1 MKTRLKLWAALVL
14 CLCAMLLCGSA
25 MTEGQQYTASVAN
38 FGQLVPN
45 TCERIVLYDRSNEYI
60 SEEGGALF
68 VEPTKMIGVRIY
80 PQANCSVVSVVCNK
94 EDYGVSSSLTLDL
107 QSIDGGVST
116 WFTMPFGNVSLE
128 IIMAVN
134 GVVRYEASF
143 TGTGCDSAT
152 LTSSGGETG
161 STVRA
166 AAGETIAITVV
177 PLQGYDQ
184 LAMTYT
190 TRSNPVSVPL
200 VCARN
205 EDGSFTAEVVMP
217 DEPLYITA
225 EASMTPVRYISYDES
240 GNLLGEKECT
250 TYRKITSGNPTWLDL
265 DDSLEGWY
273 VVDANVTLGSDAT
286 IRVTGDVKLLLCDGV
301 TLTVGNGIYIK
312 KGSSLSIY
320 GQSGG
325 TGKLVS
331 KPDHGP
337 GIGGMADTVG
347 GSLYIHGGV
356 IEVQGGPNAAGIGGG
371 NHESGYQN
379 IVIYGGTVTAQGG
392 SSGAG
397 IGKGQ
402 QNSPSDCGLIAIYG
416 GTVTATGGPYAA
428 GIGGSEDRDGGT
440 IRIYGGTVKAIGGH
454 DGAGIGG
461 GEMGTGGNIAI
472 YGGTVESQGGDN
484 GAGIGGGEKS
494 SGGTIAIHGGNI
506 TGSGG
511 PDGAGIGGGKN
522 GSSGQ
527 ITIDAGTVH
536 ANAVIRFMIPSGNAS
551 GEYEVTTSGAGIGG
565 GEWGGVGSITISG
578 GHVIAKAGDEGAGA
592 AIGSGAGEACGGSIT
607 ISGGIVEA
615 AAYGGAAIGSGRG
628 DDLTGTITITNGTV
642 TATSAIGSGI
652 GAGGGGN
659 FKGTVRINGGTVR
672 AASTG
677 RSAGIGA
684 GAEFTLGE
692 GGENEGTIEITGGTV
707 IASSSSQGNGRA
719 IGRGNGGDKEG
730 TLILGDMMSVMASND
745 PGGADAVTAAVS
757 ERVSVCRKHY
767 ARIEACE
774 HSGKDYTLPPDD
786 AEAEN
791 SHIWHCLHC
800 KEEGT
805 EAHHFVPLGEK
816 QHCENCGYTGYKVTV
831 TYEAGSTHAEGAMD
845 PDIYAGGTA
854 HPAADCE
861 FTFNGYEFNGWQVK
875 NTDVILATAE
885 EYTFNNDTTLI
896 ATWRNS
902 WTELQTRIDSAPN
915 GAVIVLDDAVT
926 SSDYDGCLTIPNNK
940 SITLDLNGHTLAR
953 VCASPKDAGYVLYNS
968 GYLTITDSVGD
979 GVITGGK
986 ATTNWGAGGILSYGT
1001 LTITGGTITGNEST
1015 SGAGAIK
1022 NFGTLNLSGGTITG
1036 NVSGGMGGG
1045 IFNYGTLNL
1054 SGGTVTGN
1062 TAASYGGGIYALGK
1076 STVNLSGAPVVTG
1089 NTSGSLGENNLH
1101 VGRDN
1106 NGTATVKASNLA
1118 EGIQVGLSGTEIP
1131 AVKAPVTLVTGTAD
1145 STAGLF
1151 SDKEDYLLLI
1161 RENTWI
1167 LCLNLPFDNPDFT
1180 LPADITAIEESAFEC
1195 ADMSAVYIHD
1205 GCGSIGDHAFR
1216 SCPNLTQIRIPAGCS
1231 LGTDVFDGCELVYVY
1246 STAGSPVEAYCVA
1259 HDNCVFVPAE

>member
-1 MKTRLKLWAALVL
+1 MKKRLMLLTALIL
-14 CLCAMLLCGSA
+14 CLCALLVC
-25 MTEGQQYTASVAN
+25 
-38 FGQLVPN
+38 
-45 TCERIVLYDRSNEYI
+45 
-60 SEEGGALF
+60 GGALADTYSVTVANYADARQYCQSF
-68 VEPTKMIGVRIY
+68 ALFIDSEIFENQSAIGIDTFAFPSARIGVRIVPNPDCGVESVKFREDGSY
-80 PQANCSVVSVVCNK
+80 TKTSTLYRDDATGEVTAYFDLPMANMTVTVTMTHPTVTTYKVEGSFLHCDVSLSDCEQTGTDDFYAEAGKTITVAASPI
-94 EDYGVSSSLTLDL
+94 EGHDIDSMFYTTLNNPVPRT
-107 QSIDGGVST
+107 IAFTVGADGTATGS
-116 WFTMPFGNVSLE
+116 FTMPADQVYLSVT
-128 IIMAVN
+128 AVQPP
-134 GVVRYEASF
+134 
-143 TGTGCDSAT
+143 
-152 LTSSGGETG
+152 
-161 STVRA
+161 
-166 AAGETIAITVV
+166 V
-177 PLQGYDQ
+177 P
-184 LAMTYT
+184 
-190 TRSNPVSVPL
+190 
-200 VCARN
+200 
-205 EDGSFTAEVVMP
+205 
-217 DEPLYITA
+217 
-225 EASMTPVRYISYDES
+225 YISYDENGVS
-240 GNLLGEKECT
+240 LGSRDCMSYTIVTGGNADYYDMDPGH
-250 TYRKITSGNPTWLDL
+250 
-265 DDSLEGWY
+265 GWY
-273 VVDANVTLGSDAT
+273 VVQGNVTMGSDTT
-286 IRVTGDVKLLLCDGV
+286 IRVTGNVNLILCDGA
-301 TLTVGNGIYIK
+301 TLNANDGIYIMQ
-312 KGSSLSIY
+312 GSSLSIY
-320 GQSGG
+320 GQRAG
-325 TGKLVS
+325 TGKLIA
-331 KPDHGP
+331 KPESGP

-347 GSLYIHGGV
+347 GSLYVHGGV
-356 IEVQGGPNAAGIGGG
+356 IDARGGTNAAGIGGG
-371 NHESGYQN
+371 NHNSGYQN
-379 IVIYGGTVTAQGG
+379 IVIYGGNVTAQGG

-416 GTVTATGGPYAA
+416 GTVTATGGTYAA

-440 IRIYGGTVKAIGGH
+440 IRIYGGKVKATGGH

-472 YGGTVESQGGDN
+472 YGGTVESQGGEN

-494 SGGTIAIHGGNI
+494 SGGTIAIHGGNV

-511 PDGAGIGGGKN
+511 PDGAGIGGGKK

-536 ANAVIRFMIPSGNAS
+536 ANAVIRFMISSGNAS
-551 GEYEVTTSGAGIGG
+551 GEYEVTTYGAGIGG
-565 GEWGGVGSITISG
+565 GERGGVDSITISG
-578 GHVIAKAGDEGAGA
+578 GHVIAKAGDEGAGT

-607 ISGGIVEA
+607 ISGGTVEA
-615 AAYGGAAIGSGRG
+615 TAYGGAAIGSGRE

-659 FKGTVRINGGTVR
+659 FKGTVRINGGIVR

-730 TLILGDMMSVMASND
+730 TLILGDMMSVMSSND

-800 KEEGT
+800 KAEGS

-854 HPAADCE
+854 HPAAACE

-902 WTELQTRIDSAPN
+902 WTDLQTRIDSAPN

-926 SSDYDGCLTIPNNK
+926 SSDYDVCLTIPDNK

-953 VCASPKDAGYVLYNS
+953 VCAGPKDAGYVLYNS

-986 ATTNWGAGGILSYGT
+986 SSTNWGAGGILSYGT
-1001 LTITGGTITGNEST
+1001 LTITGGTITGKEST

-1101 VGRDN
+1101 VGRDDN
-1106 NGTATVKASNLA
+1106 RTATVKASNLA

-1161 RENTWI
+1161 RDNTWI

-1180 LPADITAIEESAFEC
+1180 LPTGLTAVETEAFEGAAMTMVSVPENC
-1195 ADMSAVYIHD
+1195 S
-1205 GCGSIGDHAFR
+1205 SIGDHAFR
-1216 SCPNLTQIRIPAGCS
+1216 NCPYLTQIRIPAGCA
-1231 LGTDVFDGCELVYVY
+1231 LGEDVFDGCTLVYVFG
-1246 STAGSPVEAYCVA
+1246 TVGSPAETYCLS
-1259 HDNCVFVPAE
+1259 HDNCVFVAEN